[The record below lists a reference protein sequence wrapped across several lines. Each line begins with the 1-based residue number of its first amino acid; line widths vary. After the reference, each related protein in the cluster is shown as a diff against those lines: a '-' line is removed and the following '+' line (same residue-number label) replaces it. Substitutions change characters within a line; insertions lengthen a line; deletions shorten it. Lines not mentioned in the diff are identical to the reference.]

1 MNEIK
6 TPRFKSLLSK
16 EEITDFKK
24 NVKILKI
31 REIKRITED
40 KYQKLKYNFFDGEFE
55 INYLKQDI

>member
-16 EEITDFKK
+16 EEITNFKK

-31 REIKRITED
+31 REIKRITEN
-40 KYQKLKYNFFDGEFE
+40 KY
-55 INYLKQDI
+55 